1 MSQTKQAM
9 VQRDLHAPQIRLE
22 LEECLDVGAAEERDS
37 TEGESEDLIL
47 EPVSLE
53 GLERAEEAE

>member
-1 MSQTKQAM
+1 M

-22 LEECLDVGAAEERDS
+22 LEECLEVGAAEEGDS